1 MYLIHEIEN
10 REDLDAW
17 LAQHYQV
24 LFEEELSGWYTDE
37 SLWPTER
44 SLALFHE
51 WIHVDVH
58 PPKRSGDQV
67 TEARIRDEPRDEPQ
81 NEGLVAGEWVKSG

>member
-1 MYLIHEIEN
+1 MDQRSRSVVEEPNIDIEPDESTVYLIHEIEN

-37 SLWPTER
+37 SLWP
-44 SLALFHE
+44 LAGALSR
-51 WIHVDVH
+51 VD
-58 PPKRSGDQV
+58 
-67 TEARIRDEPRDEPQ
+67 PRRVPHDR
-81 NEGLVAGEWVKSG
+81 GRRRRWTFG